1 MLVTIEFR
9 INIHVHLS
17 REWVQRRVIITKDVV
32 SFAFVGE
39 DHQIDHIPLSEVEF
53 VKEMKGPEN
62 HAGIEMTAAQDAQ
75 DLHKIQ
81 IATLPTGYNSGRVYY
96 LATRDQEE
104 FTALIA
110 RLTKL
115 AKAARKRAEAHTL
128 FRKIQLKVRK
138 HYEAGPVQALM
149 ALMIMAV
156 YTLDTYIQIFQIF
169 QYMYLYIHTH

>member
-1 MLVTIEFR
+1 M
-9 INIHVHLS
+9 
-17 REWVQRRVIITKDVV
+17 IITKDIV

-39 DHQIDHIPLSEVEF
+39 DQQIDHIPLSEIDF
-53 VKEMKGPEN
+53 VIEMKDQEN
-62 HAGIEMTAAQDAQ
+62 QAGLEATAAQADQ
-75 DLHKIQ
+75 YKVQ
-81 IATLPTGYNSGRVYY
+81 IATVEDGYNSGRVYY

-156 YTLDTYIQIFQIF
+156 YTRYIQT
-169 QYMYLYIHTH
+169 YV